1 MSSKKLTIA
10 ELNAK
15 ARRMQKLVKNEEE
28 RELARQTRRLA
39 TLRKRVNTMSAAH
52 QQIGTK
58 VRTTYLQNNQIAR
71 ALMSHGGLTPGNAR
85 SAAIAFHSPAFR
97 RAAFNKAREL
107 QVKIAKYRNLWG
119 AWYKG
124 LPANQRQGMT
134 QNITRVMYGNVQPYA
149 LKHTENPL
157 FFVKKG
163 LSTRPARPTN
173 TEGNRRY
180 RHTWK
185 GANSA
190 LKALATPGINAILRR
205 YGLPFSMAQARQNLF
220 GARGLT
226 AQTIT
231 RLNRNLHYGRGNQR
245 FHNEVPVNMSLGRA
259 LGGLPERPPRGLKG
273 YAGKRVRRA
282 YRYRLARALW

>member
-15 ARRMQKLVKNEEE
+15 AQRLQKLVKNEEE

-39 TLRKRVNTMSAAH
+39 TLRKRINTMTAAR

-58 VRTTYLQNNQIAR
+58 VRTTYLQNNQVAR
-71 ALMSHGGLTPGNAR
+71 ALMRHGGLTAGNAR

-124 LPANQRQGMT
+124 LPANQRLRMT
-134 QNITRVMYGNVQPYA
+134 QNVVRVMHGNTQPIA
-149 LKHTENPL
+149 LKHIENPL

-163 LSTRPARPTN
+163 LSARPVMPTN
-173 TEGNRRY
+173 RSGVRRHIY
-180 RHTWK
+180 TWK
-185 GANSA
+185 GASSA
-190 LKALATPGINAILRR
+190 LQNLATPAVNAVFRQ
-205 YGLPFSMAQARQNLF
+205 YGLPFSMVQARQNLF
-220 GARGLT
+220 GSRGLT
-226 AQTIT
+226 AQTIA
-231 RLNRNLHYGRGNQR
+231 RMNRNLRYGRSNQR
-245 FHNEVPVNMSLGRA
+245 AYNQVPVNMSIARA
-259 LGGLPERPPRGLKG
+259 AGALPARPPKGLKG
-273 YAGKRVRRA
+273 YAGKRVRRE
-282 YRYRLARALW
+282 YRRQLTRALW